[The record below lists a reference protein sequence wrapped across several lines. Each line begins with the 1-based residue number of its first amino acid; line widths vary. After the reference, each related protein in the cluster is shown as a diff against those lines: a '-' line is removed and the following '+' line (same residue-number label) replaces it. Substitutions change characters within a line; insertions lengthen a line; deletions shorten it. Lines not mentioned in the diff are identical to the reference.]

1 MKKVENVNF
10 YTQNAVV
17 LAQKL
22 LGKYLCLKKGE
33 DIFKAKIT
41 ETEAY
46 LGKTDS
52 ASHAY
57 KGKTNRNSVMFQKG
71 GVCYVYLC
79 YGIHNL
85 LNIVSGEENDPQA
98 VLIRSVEGLNGP
110 GKVTKELGIDR
121 TFNGKS
127 LLENEIWIEDGEE
140 PKQIEKLPRV
150 GIGYAKQEDQEK
162 LWRFRI

>member
-1 MKKVENVNF
+1 
-10 YTQNAVV
+10 
-17 LAQKL
+17 
-22 LGKYLCLKKGE
+22 
-33 DIFKAKIT
+33 
-41 ETEAY
+41 
-46 LGKTDS
+46 
-52 ASHAY
+52 
-57 KGKTNRNSVMFQKG
+57 MFQKG